1 MDTKEKF
8 VSFYTIVRKDVF
20 RIVRLWPQTL
30 LPSLVTSTLYFLIF
44 GTFLGSRIGH
54 VGDVPYMN
62 FVMPGL
68 VMLAVVTNAFSNVAT
83 TFFTAKFFTRN
94 IEEILVSPTPPW
106 VIIAGFVSGGV
117 VRGLMVGVLVM
128 LASLFFGT
136 LVIHNVAVILA
147 FLFITSL
154 VFSLAGLVNGIYA
167 KNFDGIS
174 IVPTFVLTPMTY
186 LGGVF
191 YSVAILPEPWQTI
204 SHFNPIFYIINGFR
218 YGFLGTSDVS
228 LAASFSVLIALA
240 VLLFLANLYLM
251 KKGLGLKQ

>member
-8 VSFYTIVRKDVF
+8 ISFYTIVRKDVF